1 MPDTN
6 RNSLRSSLGGWFLS
20 DRHWGRCSPGHR
32 SQGGRGWGGEPAG
45 MRGSMWVVGRAVCQV
60 RGCTCRNPVRP
71 QESARRTGFLLALP
85 LPSLSQRDRGTESFC
100 SRVVSPRGTRGP
112 GGACLLRACGLSPTP
127 PELPSRASCLLSAT
141 PFAAAPPLLVLA
153 PADPALPVG
162 SSKNLA
168 GCLRSVQGRLV

>member
-112 GGACLLRACGLSPTP
+112 GGRVSSEPAVSAPRLLSCPQGRPACSQRRPSRPHPHCLSWLLRT
-127 PELPSRASCLLSAT
+127 
-141 PFAAAPPLLVLA
+141 
-153 PADPALPVG
+153 
-162 SSKNLA
+162 
-168 GCLRSVQGRLV
+168 LRSQWGPPRI